1 MNKIIMLLATGLLIA
16 ACGDPEPQTPE
27 PQPKSE
33 TVSGTVI
40 FRERIGL
47 TPESRLEVELQD
59 VSLSDVPAA
68 VIAATAIDNP
78 GQSPISFTIDY
89 IADQIDDRHSYSI
102 SARVLD
108 RGHLIMV
115 SDSISPALTRNAPD
129 EVTVYAVRVSQSKQ
143 SQPDAG
149 IVGTQWILSTVNGTQ
164 VSRRE
169 QGPDVQLT
177 LDAGTVSGF
186 GGCNRFKGSYEHTG
200 NKLTIG
206 NLAVTMMACE
216 SGGDLE
222 TAFLSALGKLHE
234 VRVAGR
240 TLLGYDQGG
249 ALIVSFA
256 ADPVR

>member
-1 MNKIIMLLATGLLIA
+1 MSKIIMLLAIGLLVA
-16 ACGDPEPQTPE
+16 ACGDPEPQTVE
-27 PQPKSE
+27 PQLETE
-33 TVSGTVI
+33 TVSGTVV

-59 VSLSDVPAA
+59 VSLSDLPVKVVA
-68 VIAATAIDNP
+68 AATIDNP
-78 GQSPISFTIDY
+78 GQSPISFTIEY
-89 IADQIDDRHSYSI
+89 IADQIDDRRSYSI
-102 SARVLD
+102 GARVLD

-129 EVTVYAVRVSQSKQ
+129 EITVYAVRVSQSKK

-149 IVGTQWILSTVNGTQ
+149 IVGTQWILSTVDGKQ
-164 VSRRE
+164 LSRRE
-169 QGPDVQLT
+169 QGSDIQLT
-177 LDAGTVSGF
+177 LDGGTVSGF
-186 GGCNRFKGSYEHTG
+186 GGCNRFKGSYELAG
-200 NKLTIG
+200 NRLTIG
-206 NLAVTMMACE
+206 NLAVTMMVCA

-222 TAFLSALGKLHE
+222 SGFLSALGKLQE

-249 ALIVSFA
+249 ALVVSFA

>member
-1 MNKIIMLLATGLLIA
+1 MNKIIMLLAMGLLIA
-16 ACGDPEPQTPE
+16 ACGDPEPQIPE
-27 PQPKSE
+27 PQPRSE

-59 VSLSDVPAA
+59 VSLSDGPAP
-68 VIAATAIDNP
+68 VIATAAIDHP
-78 GQSPISFTIDY
+78 GQSPISFTIEY
-89 IADQIDDRHSYSI
+89 LADQIDDQHSYSI

-129 EVTVYAVRVSQSKQ
+129 EVTVYAVRVAQSKQ

-149 IVGTQWILSTVNGTQ
+149 IVGTRWILRSVNGTQ
-164 VSRRE
+164 LSRRE
-169 QGPDVQLT
+169 QGADIQLT
-177 LDAGTVSGF
+177 LDGGTVSGF
-186 GGCNRFKGSYEHTG
+186 GGCNRFKGDYEHKG

-206 NLAVTMMACE
+206 NLAVTAMACE
-216 SGGDLE
+216 SAGDLE
-222 TAFLSALGKLHE
+222 TGFLSALGKLQE

-240 TLLGYDQGG
+240 TLRGYDQGG
-249 ALIVSFA
+249 ALIVSFE